1 MTQAAAPKV
10 EFHFDVGSPNAYLV
24 HKLIPGIEQRT
35 GAKLIYVPILLGGV
49 FKLTNNQAPMVQ
61 FKGIRNKLEYQRL
74 EFTRFIRTHG
84 LARFKMNPH
93 FPVNTVQVMRGA
105 VAAEMDGQ
113 LARYVDAVFRN
124 MWEEGLKMDDP
135 AVITA
140 ALTQSGLDGARTLAR
155 IQDQD
160 VKDKLLAN
168 TEASVARGTF
178 GAPTFFVGD
187 EMFFGKDRLREV
199 EEEIEAAKTRA
210 KSRA

>member
-61 FKGIRNKLEYQRL
+61 FKGIKNKLEYQRL

-105 VAAEMDGQ
+105 VAAEIDGQ

-199 EEEIEAAKTRA
+199 EEEIEAAKTKA